1 MSDRCSV
8 DAIIP
13 AAPSYVVATRSA
25 LKQTPGIEAS
35 AMFVDGRNRTAF
47 ILALL
52 TLPAC
57 MYFVPGSLLNQ
68 GLEVQQ
74 IIAHAAHTDKIKM
87 SFRTAATELP
97 AIDLLPY
104 NTKPPPGSFCV
115 SRDFL
120 RKECASA
127 NYCAEHEPEVEENA
141 TSGGDGISSEGCK
154 MLWFAGFHEENSAT
168 KKGRGTKTCIRPPS
182 TRQY

>member
-1 MSDRCSV
+1 MRRSDIEGQEQGDQLKTCQIVVLSTQPFLLL
-8 DAIIP
+8 AS
-13 AAPSYVVATRSA
+13 SYVATRSA

-68 GLEVQQ
+68 GVEVQQ
-74 IIAHAAHTDKIKM
+74 IIAHAAHTDKRKM

-127 NYCAEHEPEVEENA
+127 NYCAEQTIVL
-141 TSGGDGISSEGCK
+141 SKLLC
-154 MLWFAGFHEENSAT
+154 
-168 KKGRGTKTCIRPPS
+168 
-182 TRQY
+182 